1 MPWSRTWT
9 VLSIALALGLALGCS
24 QPSRRA
30 GGEPPPR
37 AELPAPAGFA
47 APAMLFADGVPI
59 DTEIGHA
66 APFLCDWDGDGDRD
80 LLVGQFG
87 DGKLKIHR
95 NSGTDRAPRY
105 DAPVWFEAGGE
116 LATVPA
122 G

>member
-1 MPWSRTWT
+1 MMRRWLWAAI
-9 VLSIALALGLALGCS
+9 LFAGAIGCAPLERS
-24 QPSRRA
+24 
-30 GGEPPPR
+30 GGAPDSPL

-47 APAMLFADGVPI
+47 APAMVFADGVPI

-87 DGKLKIHR
+87 EGKMKIHR

-105 DAPVWFEAGGE
+105 DEPVWFEAGGA